1 MPEQENTPFR
11 TATVT
16 RTTKETEIR
25 VTLSLDGRG
34 ISSVNTGV
42 VFFDHMLTNFSRHS
56 GLDLSI
62 ECKGDLDVDDHHT
75 IEDIAIVL
83 GKAITDA
90 LGDKQGIQR
99 YGWSIIPM
107 DEALARCALDLGGR
121 SYCVFNA
128 EFNRPVIQGF
138 STEMVKHFFVSLAE
152 SMKANIHLSILERRK
167 YTSQDRG
174 FVQVFCLCLESCS
187 CGNWFGNSINE
198 GKALSF
204 PFRGR

>member
-152 SMKANIHLSILERRK
+152 SMKANIHLSILEGENTHHK
-167 YTSQDRG
+167 IEALFKSFAYALKAAVAVTGSG
-174 FVQVFCLCLESCS
+174 IPSTK
-187 CGNWFGNSINE
+187 
-198 GKALSF
+198 GKL
-204 PFRGR
+204 